1 MSTRDDPRAAAP
13 RLQVAA
19 LGALHL
25 AIDGRPLCG
34 QVRIDEPDIY
44 SDPAGLRAWNDG
56 PLARCGKCSAA
67 LVARVRQPAPSPRTG
82 SSVGERR

>member
-1 MSTRDDPRAAAP
+1 MSTCNHHRDDAP

-25 AIDGRPLCG
+25 AVDGLSLCG
-34 QVRIDEPDIY
+34 RVRIDEPDIY
-44 SDPAGLRAWNDG
+44 SDEAGLAVWNGG

-67 LVARVRQPAPSPRTG
+67 LVARVRQPALTVVEECG
-82 SSVGERR
+82 

>member
-1 MSTRDDPRAAAP
+1 MSTRDHHRDDAP

-25 AIDGRPLCG
+25 AIDGLALCG
-34 QVRIDEPDIY
+34 QARIEEPDIY
-44 SDPAGLRAWNDG
+44 SDPAGLAVWNDG

-67 LVARVRQPAPSPRTG
+67 LVARVRQPVALAADRQQRG
-82 SSVGERR
+82 